1 MLFTSSKQI
10 YLDMQYGTTYDQNG
24 HYYSAPGYLQNGT
37 AYVPVSFACSQ
48 FGLNWSFISGDDCNG
63 ESQEIVKSII
73 ALARSLG
80 LTVIAEGVE
89 HQDQLDKLRFAEC
102 DKAQGFMFS
111 RPVDKDAALLLIRQA
126 LDGGCGCSPV

>member
-1 MLFTSSKQI
+1 MPIDHLKI
-10 YLDMQYGTTYDQNG
+10 DR
-24 HYYSAPGYLQNGT
+24 
-37 AYVPVSFACSQ
+37 
-48 FGLNWSFISGDDCNG
+48 SFISGDDVNG

-89 HQDQLDKLRFAEC
+89 HQDQLDKLRSADC

-111 RPVDKDAALLLIRQA
+111 RPVDKDAALALLLAA
-126 LDGGCGCSPV
+126 LGGGCGCGPA

>member
-1 MLFTSSKQI
+1 MASRASGDWSLGGAAFSRRTGYSSLSSLRQLPIDHLKI
-10 YLDMQYGTTYDQNG
+10 DR
-24 HYYSAPGYLQNGT
+24 
-37 AYVPVSFACSQ
+37 
-48 FGLNWSFISGDDCNG
+48 SFISGDDVNG

-89 HQDQLDKLRFAEC
+89 RQDQLDRLRGAGC

-111 RPVDKDAALLLIRQA
+111 RPVDKDAALALLRAA
-126 LDGGCGCSPV
+126 LGDGCGCGPERRRPKGLPSL